1 MLKVKEVKLNYEI
14 ILIMFESE
22 FRDHDVKDFRRR

>member
-1 MLKVKEVKLNYEI
+1 MLKVNEVKYYYEI

-22 FRDHDVKDFRRR
+22 FRDHDVNDFRR